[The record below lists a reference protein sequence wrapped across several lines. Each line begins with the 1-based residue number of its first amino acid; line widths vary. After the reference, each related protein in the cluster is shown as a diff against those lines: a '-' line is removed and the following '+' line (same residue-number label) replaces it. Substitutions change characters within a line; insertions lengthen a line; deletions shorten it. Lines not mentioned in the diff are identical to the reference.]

1 MFLRKTP
8 RKKDG
13 KTHDYWSVVE
23 NKRVACG
30 RVVQRH
36 VLYLGEINSTQAAV
50 WRKAIEVLD
59 DDVGHP
65 RTMALFPEDRCA
77 GIAPDASIVQL
88 RLSDMRLCRPR
99 QWGAC
104 WLAGQLWQALQL
116 DRFWADHLP
125 PSRKGT
131 RWDQVLQVLVSYRL
145 IAPGSEWKLHRDWFG
160 RSAMADLL
168 GADFG
173 LAESHKLYAC
183 HDFLLQHKDAL
194 FSHLTARWRDLFN
207 ANFDVL
213 LYDLTST
220 YFEINASDVA
230 GGDKRRH
237 GYSRDKRPDCPQV
250 VIALVV
256 TPDGLPLAYEVLP
269 GNTADCTTLRMFLA
283 RIEQQYGR
291 ARRIWVM
298 DRGIPTEAVLA
309 EMRASD
315 PPVQYLVGTPKGRLS
330 RVEKQLL
337 AKPWQEARPGVS
349 VKLLDEDGEL
359 YVFAE
364 SAARVSKERAMRRR
378 QLKWLWKRLREL
390 AAMEVP
396 REEMLMKLGAARARA
411 PTAWRLVDIEMD
423 KESAMFIYALNRL
436 KLRRIRQRE
445 GRYLLRT
452 NLTEN
457 DPALLWQY
465 LHAARCCRTGVQG
478 PEGRPGDTASLPSGS
493 TQGRSSYLH
502 CVFGLLP
509 ADHVA
514 ASPACPGT
522 WADRAECSREVR
534 SRSDD
539 RRSSADHRRTRAAA
553 HSLHPAGAGTQAPDP
568 AAQAQFAAAATT
580 ADHLPHG
587 FQTPRVVQTFPTNPL
602 IGNGRETENTPIRED
617 GLTVLPLTGLAATAP
632 SIAAA
637 SEHRS
642 SAVVHAFQREHPCPS
657 TGACPGYVKDHIH
670 PLARLRGFA
679 SLMHRFQPRSL

>member
-23 NKRVACG
+23 NKRVAGG

-36 VLYLGEINSTQAAV
+36 VLYLGEINSSQAAV

-59 DDVGHP
+59 DDAGHP
-65 RTMALFPEDRCA
+65 RTLALFPEDRCA
-77 GIAPDASIVQL
+77 GVAPDTSVVQL

-104 WLAGQLWQALQL
+104 WLAGQLWRELEL
-116 DRFWADHLP
+116 DRFWADRLP

-131 RWDQVLQVLVSYRL
+131 QWDQVLQVLVSYRL

-160 RSAMADLL
+160 KSAMADLL

-173 LAESHKLYAC
+173 LAEAHKLYAC
-183 HDFLLQHKDAL
+183 HDRLLQHKADL
-194 FSHLTARWRDLFN
+194 FSHLMARWRDLFN

-230 GGDKRRH
+230 EGDKRRH

-256 TPDGLPLAYEVLP
+256 TTEGLPLAYEVLP

-283 RIEQQYGR
+283 RIERQYGR
-291 ARRIWVM
+291 ARRVWVM

-309 EMRASD
+309 EMRGSD

-330 RVEKQLL
+330 RLEKQLL
-337 AKPWQEARPGVS
+337 TKPWQEARAGVQ
-349 VKLLDEDGEL
+349 VKLLAEDDEL
-359 YVFAE
+359 YVYAE
-364 SAARVSKERAMRRR
+364 SVDRVSKERAMRRR

-390 AAMEVP
+390 AAMEIP
-396 REEMLMKLGAARARA
+396 REEMLMKLGAARSRA

-423 KESAMFIYALNRL
+423 KESSMFIYTLNRQ
-436 KLRRIRQRE
+436 KLRRIRRRE

-457 DPALLWQY
+457 DPALLWQHY
-465 LHAARCCRTGVQG
+465 TQLVAVEEAFKNLKGDLAIRPVFHQAERRIEAHIFIAFLAYCLQITLQRRLHALAPGLTAR
-478 PEGRPGDTASLPSGS
+478 
-493 TQGRSSYLH
+493 
-502 CVFGLLP
+502 
-509 ADHVA
+509 
-514 ASPACPGT
+514 
-522 WADRAECSREVR
+522 
-534 SRSDD
+534 
-539 RRSSADHRRTRAAA
+539 SA
-553 HSLHPAGAGTQAPDP
+553 LEK
-568 AAQAQFAAAATT
+568 FAAVQMI
-580 ADHLPHG
+580 DVHLP
-587 FQTPRVVQTFPTNPL
+587 TTD
-602 IGNGRETENTPIRED
+602 GRELL
-617 GLTVLPLTGLAATAP
+617 LTRYTQPEPELRLLIQQLKLELPPQPPPRIATGSVTR
-632 SIAAA
+632 
-637 SEHRS
+637 H
-642 SAVVHAFQREHPCPS
+642 
-657 TGACPGYVKDHIH
+657 
-670 PLARLRGFA
+670 
-679 SLMHRFQPRSL
+679 LM

>member
-23 NKRVACG
+23 NTRVAGG

-36 VLYLGEINSTQAAV
+36 VLYLGEINSSQAAV

-65 RTMALFPEDRCA
+65 RTMALFPEDRCT
-77 GIAPDASIVQL
+77 GLAPDASVVQL

-116 DRFWADHLP
+116 DRFWADRLP

-160 RSAMADLL
+160 NSAMADLL

-183 HDFLLQHKDAL
+183 HDLLLQHKDAL
-194 FSHLTARWRDLFN
+194 FSHLMARWRDLFN

-230 GGDKRRH
+230 EGDKRRH

-269 GNTADCTTLRMFLA
+269 GNTADCKTLRMFLA
-283 RIEQQYGR
+283 KIEQQYGR
-291 ARRIWVM
+291 ARRVWVM

-309 EMRASD
+309 EMRGSD

-330 RVEKQLL
+330 RLEKKLL
-337 AKPWQEARPGVS
+337 AKPWQQARAGVA
-349 VKLLDEDGEL
+349 VKLLAEDGEL
-359 YVFAE
+359 YVYAE
-364 SAARVSKERAMRRR
+364 SVDRVSKERAMRKR

-390 AAMEVP
+390 AAMEAP

-423 KESAMFIYALNRL
+423 KESAMFIYSLNRQ
-436 KLRRIRQRE
+436 KLRRIRRRE

-465 LHAARCCRTGVQG
+465 YTQLVAVEEAFKNLKGDLAIRPIFHQQERRVEAHIFIAFLAYCLQITLQRRLHALAPGLTAR
-478 PEGRPGDTASLPSGS
+478 
-493 TQGRSSYLH
+493 
-502 CVFGLLP
+502 
-509 ADHVA
+509 
-514 ASPACPGT
+514 
-522 WADRAECSREVR
+522 
-534 SRSDD
+534 
-539 RRSSADHRRTRAAA
+539 SA
-553 HSLHPAGAGTQAPDP
+553 LEK
-568 AAQAQFAAAATT
+568 FAAVQMI
-580 ADHLPHG
+580 DVHLP
-587 FQTPRVVQTFPTNPL
+587 TTD
-602 IGNGRETENTPIRED
+602 GRELL
-617 GLTVLPLTGLAATAP
+617 LTRYTQPEPELRLLIQQLKLQLPPQPPPRIATANVP
-632 SIAAA
+632 S
-637 SEHRS
+637 
-642 SAVVHAFQREHPCPS
+642 
-657 TGACPGYVKDHIH
+657 H
-670 PLARLRGFA
+670 PL
-679 SLMHRFQPRSL
+679 